1 MLMSQQLSG
10 SRTSRTHRF
19 LEAGIHW
26 GCTHAT
32 LCAASCGLCDAGGT
46 FVTAAACVQSGHAG
60 RIIEGIIMDIGWYR
74 TMIRSFEREV
84 YIVPNS
90 VFSRTVVLNVTRK
103 GKEWRVFENIG
114 VRVED
119 IAAIP
124 DIVNHMRRI
133 IREVRRPSGGPRGRP
148 GFSGFDPGHVCS
160 EPADHDALHTIG
172 VDVQS

>member
-1 MLMSQQLSG
+1 
-10 SRTSRTHRF
+10 
-19 LEAGIHW
+19 
-26 GCTHAT
+26 
-32 LCAASCGLCDAGGT
+32 
-46 FVTAAACVQSGHAG
+46 
-60 RIIEGIIMDIGWYR
+60 MDIGWYR
-74 TMIRSFEREV
+74 TLIRSFEREV

-133 IREVRRPSGGPRGRP
+133 IREV
-148 GFSGFDPGHVCS
+148 
-160 EPADHDALHTIG
+160 
-172 VDVQS
+172 